1 MAHDSVARSLFPSP
15 GTPGEGQGGGRQNGN
30 ALWEAILRLGTNEPP
45 PQPSPGVPGEG
56 ECAAPAESSILSS
69 TRTTTIAAPPLASRS
84 PALIRWFLNPYVQI
98 GLGALTVTTSEL
110 LMKAGANAT
119 AARPTIA
126 GGWLGIVALTSLW
139 TWAGI
144 LCYIISFLSW
154 IYVLRSVPLG
164 IAYALI
170 NVAHV
175 LIPIGSWAFLHEA
188 IGPGRW
194 CGIGL
199 VVLGL
204 CLLVG
209 PVAKVEAK
217 L

>member
-1 MAHDSVARSLFPSP
+1 MTSVA
-15 GTPGEGQGGGRQNGN
+15 
-30 ALWEAILRLGTNEPP
+30 PP
-45 PQPSPGVPGEG
+45 PV
-56 ECAAPAESSILSS
+56 
-69 TRTTTIAAPPLASRS
+69 ASRT
-84 PALIRWFLNPYVQI
+84 PAVIRWFLNPYVQI

-110 LMKAGANAT
+110 LMKLGANAT
-119 AARPTIA
+119 AARPAIA
-126 GGWLGIVALTSLW
+126 GGLLGIAALASLW

-144 LCYIISFLSW
+144 ICYILSFLSW
-154 IYVLRSVPLG
+154 IYVLRLVPLG

-175 LIPIGSWAFLHEA
+175 LIPIGSCLFLHEI

-194 CGIGL
+194 GGIAL

-204 CLLVG
+204 SLLLG
-209 PVAKVEAK
+209 PVAQVEAK